1 MNCAM
6 ENTAVVNLGE
16 RSYTIHVSDGLVSRL
31 SELILIRLQGVTGC
45 ALVTNEIVDNLYGT
59 KVEASLNPFKPFKII
74 VPDGEE
80 AKTWAQAERVV
91 GELLLGGLDR
101 KGVVVAV
108 GGGSVGDLAGFVA
121 SIYMRGV
128 SIVYLPTTLLSMVDS
143 GIGGKTAVN
152 HPIGKNLIGTFH
164 QPSLVACDIGLL
176 RSLPVTELRSGFAEV
191 IKYGVI
197 ADAALFRLIEEQ
209 ESRLLKAEST
219 ILTEVVG
226 RCAAIKS
233 RFVEQD
239 EHDLKG
245 IRATLN
251 YGHTVGHAI
260 ETLTAHVVR
269 HGEAVAMGMIIAS
282 KIALDL
288 GILSDRDFDRQEN
301 LLKVIGLETRLPHI
315 EPKLMIDALYRDK
328 KAEAGQI
335 LFILPTGIGTLPKLR
350 VIPDNIIIK
359 AMEEQR

>member
-1 MNCAM
+1 M
-6 ENTAVVNLGE
+6 ENTVVINLGE
-16 RSYTIHVSDGLVSRL
+16 RSYPVHIGDGLLSRI
-31 SELILIRLQGVTGC
+31 SEFLFIRLQGVTGC
-45 ALVTNEIVDNLYGT
+45 AIVTNEIVDNLYG
-59 KVEASLNPFKPFKII
+59 KRVEASLNQFKSFKII

-101 KGVVVAV
+101 NGVVVAV

-121 SIYMRGV
+121 SIYLRGV
-128 SIVYLPTTLLSMVDS
+128 PIVYLPTTLLGMVDS

-152 HPIGKNLIGTFH
+152 HPLGKNLIGTFH

-176 RSLPVTELRSGFAEV
+176 RSLPETELRSGFAEV
-191 IKYGVI
+191 VKYGVI

-219 ILTEVVG
+219 ILEEVVS

-269 HGEAVAMGMIIAS
+269 HGEAVAIGMIIAS
-282 KIALDL
+282 RIALDL
-288 GILSDRDFDRQEN
+288 GILREIDFDRQEN
-301 LLKVIGLETRLPHI
+301 LLKIIGLETRLPKI
-315 EPKLMIDALYRDK
+315 EPELVIKALHRDK
-328 KAEAGQI
+328 KAKAGQVM
-335 LFILPTGIGTLPKLR
+335 FILPTGIGTPPMSR
-350 VIPDNIIIK
+350 IISDNTIIK
-359 AMEEQR
+359 AMEE